1 MATSLPQ
8 GENQP
13 DGRTQSCRKAATTS
27 EIFWK
32 NWKIAKDGFAR
43 HHQQRPL
50 DCLEEGGE
58 GGATASF

>member
-13 DGRTQSCRKAATTS
+13 DGRTQSGRKAAKTS
-27 EIFWK
+27 ENFWK
-32 NWKIAKDGFAR
+32 KWKLAEGGFAR

-50 DCLEEGGE
+50 DCPEEGGE